1 MRADSTMETFRY
13 ADPAE
18 VYVANGIKGRR
29 NNMAYRR
36 FETAA
41 KAIRFIVEDLP
52 SSRRVGTVMEVNE
65 RRHYHQEIR
74 ALYDSEAFPLPK
86 QGDDVEDAA

>member
-1 MRADSTMETFRY
+1 MNAFRY
-13 ADPAE
+13 TDPAE
-18 VYVANGIKGRR
+18 VYVANGIKGVR

-52 SSRRVGTVMEVNE
+52 SKRQVGTVMEVNQ

-74 ALYDSEAFPLPK
+74 ALYDAEAFPLPR
-86 QGDDVEDAA
+86 Q

>member
-1 MRADSTMETFRY
+1 MDAFHYS
-13 ADPAE
+13 DPAE

-74 ALYDSEAFPLPK
+74 ALYDNDAFPLPK
-86 QGDDVEDAA
+86 QDDKVNNAA

>member
-1 MRADSTMETFRY
+1 MNAFRY
-13 ADPAE
+13 GDPAE

-52 SSRRVGTVMEVNE
+52 TSRRVGTVMEVNE

-74 ALYDSEAFPLPK
+74 ALYDAEEFPLPRQDK
-86 QGDDVEDAA
+86 MDDAA

>member
-1 MRADSTMETFRY
+1 MEPFRY
-13 ADPAE
+13 SDPAE
-18 VYVANGIKGRR
+18 AYVANGIKGCR

-52 SSRRVGTVMEVNE
+52 ASRRVGTVMEVNE
-65 RRHYHQEIR
+65 RRHFHQEIR
-74 ALYDSEAFPLPK
+74 ALYDDEAFPLDRQESK
-86 QGDDVEDAA
+86 VSNAA